1 MRILVTDDDPDV
13 VAFISAA
20 LQREGH
26 AVDTAASGQ
35 DALWAASEA
44 PYDAIVLDINIPL
57 PDGVEVCAQL
67 RAKQNWTPILL
78 LTGRGDISDR
88 VRGLDAGA
96 DDYLVKPF
104 AVAELRARL
113 RALVRRGAP
122 ARPAQLCADGV
133 VVDPAAQRVLR
144 DGKEVHLTAR
154 EYTLLEV
161 LVRNADTVVTRDDI
175 VAKLWDF
182 AAEVGSNVV
191 DVTVR
196 RLREKIDRPFG
207 AASIATVRGT
217 GYMFRSTASRRDSDS
232 RLPALP
238 SADPAADVVPPVR

>member
-1 MRILVTDDDPDV
+1 MRILIVDDDPDV
-13 VAFISAA
+13 VAFVSAA

-26 AVDTAASGQ
+26 AVDTAATGD
-35 DALWAASEA
+35 DALWLAREA
-44 PYDAIVLDINIPL
+44 PFDAIVLDINIPSL
-57 PDGVEVCAQL
+57 DGVEVCTQL
-67 RAKQNWTPILL
+67 REQQNWTPILL
-78 LTGRGDISDR
+78 LTGRAEVSDR

-122 ARPAQLCADGV
+122 ARPALLCAGDV
-133 VVDPAAQRVLR
+133 VIDPAAHRVQRC
-144 DGKEVHLTAR
+144 GQEVHLTAR

-161 LVRNADTVVTRDDI
+161 LVRNADAVVTRDDI

-207 AASIATVRGT
+207 AASIATVRGS
-217 GYMFRSTASRRDSDS
+217 GYIFRSH
-232 RLPALP
+232 L
-238 SADPAADVVPPVR
+238 

>member
-1 MRILVTDDDPDV
+1 VRILVIDDDPDV
-13 VAFISAA
+13 VAFVSAA

-26 AVDTAASGQ
+26 AIDSAATGQ
-35 DALWAASEA
+35 DALWLAGEA
-44 PYDAIVLDINIPL
+44 PYDAIVLDINIPS
-57 PDGVEVCAQL
+57 PDGVEVCARL
-67 RAKQNWTPILL
+67 RAQQNWTPILL
-78 LTGRGDISDR
+78 LTGRSDVSDR

-122 ARPAQLCADGV
+122 ARPALLRAGDV
-133 VVDPAAQRVLR
+133 VVDPAAKRVER
-144 DGKEVHLTAR
+144 SGKEVHLTAR
-154 EYTLLEV
+154 EYTLLEM

-175 VAKLWDF
+175 VGKLWDF
-182 AAEVGSNVV
+182 AADVSPNVV

-207 AASIATVRGT
+207 AESIATVRGT
-217 GYMFRSTASRRDSDS
+217 GYVFRSRC
-232 RLPALP
+232 
-238 SADPAADVVPPVR
+238 

>member
-1 MRILVTDDDPDV
+1 MRILVIDDDPDV
-13 VAFISAA
+13 VAFVSAA

-26 AVDTAASGQ
+26 AIDSAATGQ
-35 DALWAASEA
+35 DALWLAGEA
-44 PYDAIVLDINIPL
+44 PYDAIVLDINIPS
-57 PDGVEVCAQL
+57 PDGVEVCARL
-67 RAKQNWTPILL
+67 RAQQNWTPILL
-78 LTGRGDISDR
+78 LTGRSDVSDR

-122 ARPAQLCADGV
+122 ARPALLRAGDV
-133 VVDPAAQRVLR
+133 VVDPAAKRVER
-144 DGKEVHLTAR
+144 SGKEVHLTAR
-154 EYTLLEV
+154 EYTLLEM

-175 VAKLWDF
+175 VGKLWDF
-182 AAEVGSNVV
+182 AADVSPNVV

-207 AASIATVRGT
+207 AESIATVRGT
-217 GYMFRSTASRRDSDS
+217 GYVFRSRC
-232 RLPALP
+232 
-238 SADPAADVVPPVR
+238 

>member
-1 MRILVTDDDPDV
+1 MRILVVDDDPDV
-13 VAFISAA
+13 VAFVSAA

-26 AVDTAASGQ
+26 AVDRAATGQ
-35 DALWAASEA
+35 DALWLAREA
-44 PYDAIVLDINIPL
+44 PYDAIVLDINIPS

-67 RAKQNWTPILL
+67 RAQQNWTPILL
-78 LTGRGDISDR
+78 LTGRADISDR

-122 ARPAQLCADGV
+122 ARPALLRAGDV

-144 DGKEVHLTAR
+144 DGQEVHLTAR
-154 EYTLLEV
+154 EYTLLEM

-207 AASIATVRGT
+207 VASIVTSRGT
-217 GYMFRSTASRRDSDS
+217 GYMFRSQC
-232 RLPALP
+232 
-238 SADPAADVVPPVR
+238 